1 MNDTVDAIEDTV
13 EAKEQWF
20 KEKMLNQKVLITISD
35 RRVIEGVIQCIDKDM
50 NFILAAATE
59 YYNMEPQADSLVDV
73 DHVVEA
79 NKNMKNGSGEE
90 VCGPDL
96 VSKYIGMAMV
106 PGPHVKKVLRCKQPA
121 ELDNND

>member
-50 NFILAAATE
+50 NFILAAAT
-59 YYNMEPQADSLVDV
+59 
-73 DHVVEA
+73 
-79 NKNMKNGSGEE
+79 
-90 VCGPDL
+90 
-96 VSKYIGMAMV
+96 
-106 PGPHVKKVLRCKQPA
+106 
-121 ELDNND
+121 